1 MNQSWWH
8 PPLEGCEIYPP
19 PLARSTSG
27 CHTSPVLAQCGN
39 SRRSGT
45 PGGQFFWS
53 RAELLTTD
61 RGRNYKIISKFC
73 PGVNLSVICHITVW
87 GLSRRK
93 YNNLSEWCLCLVHD
107 TSPPN
112 GFLLSFFLFFKSNQ
126 IHEQFL
132 SKLKLTFCCYQ
143 DFLQLLFLTLV
154 RLLPPSLSG
163 VLRETHTHTHIVI
176 IITIRNSS
184 THFGWKALTSITWHL
199 VWGQSRFF
207 LCSSSLCQTIITQ
220 PLTLSWHFISVYSF
234 FLPVL
239 ESLTLTIRIRSKQ
252 TVVKVKFVLMVKLT

>member
-112 GFLLSFFLFFKSNQ
+112 GFLLSFFLFLKSNQ

-163 VLRETHTHTHIVI
+163 VLRETHTHTSW
-176 IITIRNSS
+176 SS
-184 THFGWKALTSITWHL
+184 SPSETAALTLDERLWH
-199 VWGQSRFF
+199 QSPDIWSEVRAGF
-207 LCSSSLCQTIITQ
+207 SSAL
-220 PLTLSWHFISVYSF
+220 
-234 FLPVL
+234 LP
-239 ESLTLTIRIRSKQ
+239 
-252 TVVKVKFVLMVKLT
+252 FVRL

>member
-107 TSPPN
+107 TPPPN

-163 VLRETHTHTHIVI
+163 VLRETHTHTH
-176 IITIRNSS
+176 TSWSS
-184 THFGWKALTSITWHL
+184 SPSETAALTLDERLWH
-199 VWGQSRFF
+199 QSPDIWSEVRAGF
-207 LCSSSLCQTIITQ
+207 SSAL
-220 PLTLSWHFISVYSF
+220 
-234 FLPVL
+234 LP
-239 ESLTLTIRIRSKQ
+239 
-252 TVVKVKFVLMVKLT
+252 FVRL

>member
-107 TSPPN
+107 TPPPN

-163 VLRETHTHTHIVI
+163 VLRETHTHTSW
-176 IITIRNSS
+176 SS
-184 THFGWKALTSITWHL
+184 SPSETAALTLDERLWH
-199 VWGQSRFF
+199 QSPDIWSEVRAGF
-207 LCSSSLCQTIITQ
+207 SSAL
-220 PLTLSWHFISVYSF
+220 
-234 FLPVL
+234 LP
-239 ESLTLTIRIRSKQ
+239 
-252 TVVKVKFVLMVKLT
+252 FVRL